1 MPENVSPLQAF
12 DLYFTVCWL
21 LKQLRNHKYFEEL
34 YGKMKSN
41 VYLYNA
47 KDTVIYINC

>member
-47 KDTVIYINC
+47 KDTVIYISC